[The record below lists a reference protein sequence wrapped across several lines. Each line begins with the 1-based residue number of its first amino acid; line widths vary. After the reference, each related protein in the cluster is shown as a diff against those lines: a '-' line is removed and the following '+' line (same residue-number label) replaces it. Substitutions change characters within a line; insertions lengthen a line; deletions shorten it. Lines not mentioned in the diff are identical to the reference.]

1 MQSKDRAGSFGS
13 AGHYGTI
20 RNTKGDQVNLETL
33 LQSAQEEAKRLQTR
47 LLECEYEVTKLRE
60 WQKTARK
67 YLGWLKNQPSGN
79 NLTEWQALVVRDAL
93 GEEIEVPAKSLK
105 IERFIAY
112 FIEEYKENKKRAEK
126 DKAKARYRRAA
137 VKVK

>member
-47 LLECEYEVTKLRE
+47 LLECEYEVTELRE

-105 IERFIAY
+105 IEEYNFNNHSKDY
-112 FIEEYKENKKRAEK
+112 FSG
-126 DKAKARYRRAA
+126 KADSYRRAA
-137 VKVK
+137 VKVKEFL